1 MTVSANPRVPSAEVN
16 PLFVDRWSPRSFS
29 DEPLTDSE
37 VASIFE
43 GARWSP
49 SSFNRQ
55 PWLFVYET
63 DGPDRE
69 VFDSILMP
77 GNQVWATRAPLIGF
91 IFANTKTPEGRRPRT
106 SQFDTG
112 AAWMALALQARS
124 MGIYTHGMA
133 GIDNDAAYEK
143 LGVSSEYY
151 TVMCGF
157 VAGRIGPREA
167 LPSDLQERESPNDR
181 KPLSEISHK
190 GILRDG

>member
-1 MTVSANPRVPSAEVN
+1 MSQSENPRVATADVN
-16 PLFVDRWSPRSFS
+16 PLFVNRWSPRSFS
-29 DEPLTDSE
+29 DEPLTDGE
-37 VASIFE
+37 VTSLFE

-77 GNQVWATRAPLIGF
+77 GNRLWAAKASLIGY
-91 IFANTKTPEGRRPRT
+91 IFANTTTPDGRNPRT
-106 SQFDTG
+106 AQFDTG
-112 AAWMALALQARS
+112 AAWMALALQATS

-133 GIDNDAAYEK
+133 GIDYDAIYDK
-143 LGVSSEYY
+143 LGVSKE
-151 TVMCGF
+151 THTAMCGF

-167 LPSDLQERESPNDR
+167 LPDELQERESPNYR
-181 KPLSEISHK
+181 KPLAEVAHK
-190 GILRDG
+190 GVIA